1 MQRINWFPDPN
12 ITGTVKPVANN
23 KTKVECPVV
32 VNDRNWVRATSTATG
47 DNYVQYLL
55 FGSQIPPAGSYHVH
69 AVAYAHGA
77 QASLQVFYRVGG
89 SYKQPLAVPVGQ
101 NQTVMVDQIITLP
114 AGCDQMFVRLQL
126 DATTVGAIGMM
137 SEILIERADTY
148 DPAVGGGVSSLLLR
162 RHDATR
168 LTPAVGVMSDDGDEP
183 MHEPILDHHPE
194 SRQVGGYHDHSE
206 QAGDEILGQRLCERH
221 RRHYLDGL
229 FWRRQC
235 EPTCQLR
242 VDRLRCRS
250 DVNALFRHVRQA
262 DRHRDQYAHLH
273 VGRISGEQ
281 DPARQHRIFHR
292 GYDAARLTLT
302 GVVA

>member
-12 ITGTVKPVANN
+12 ITGTVKPIGNN

-32 VNDRNWVRATSTATG
+32 VDSRNWMRATSTATG

-101 NQTVMVDQIITLP
+101 NQTVIVDQTITLP

-148 DPAVGGGVSSLLLR
+148 DNAVGGGASGLLHR
-162 RHDATR
+162 RHDATS
-168 LTPAVGVMSDDGDEP
+168 VGAFVGRVVSDDDREHLPGNKGENTGKTALAS
-183 MHEPILDHHPE
+183 EVRGRTQ
-194 SRQVGGYHDHSE
+194 RQLLHSLHCGKCWE
-206 QAGDEILGQRLCERH
+206 NANDRQAIRNLQLVHFAGNCRERTCV
-221 RRHYLDGL
+221 RCRHLA
-229 FWRRQC
+229 
-235 EPTCQLR
+235 CQLWR
-242 VDRLRCRS
+242 FGHHC
-250 DVNALFRHVRQA
+250 
-262 DRHRDQYAHLH
+262 DRHHDLRELQCHEKDIRRA
-273 VGRISGEQ
+273 GNNRI
-281 DPARQHRIFHR
+281 RR
-292 GYDAARLTLT
+292 GYDAARLTLM
-302 GVVA
+302 GVMA